1 MAERIETFGV
11 EHLDDCARLFLT
23 AFNAEPWN
31 DSYTLDTAKKQL
43 VWHLEVPG
51 CVGLVSLNDGVT
63 AFTIGYREPSVPIY
77 NYFGGSAVTDE
88 QTGLLAYTLSE
99 NNLAKANKLQEEF
112 TDFAND
118 SKKNEI
124 VVDQNIATFITISY
138 VDRFQRRHEEVH
150 CVEGFGAG
158 KKVSEARGQKVVNT
172 YNEKDTLGEVQNFF
186 ELTPKKLYEEWLD
199 TVRKSDSEVF
209 NSCNVER

>member
-88 QTGLLAYTLSE
+88 QTCLLAYTLSE

-112 TDFAND
+112 TD
-118 SKKNEI
+118 SPT
-124 VVDQNIATFITISY
+124 IAKRT
-138 VDRFQRRHEEVH
+138 
-150 CVEGFGAG
+150 
-158 KKVSEARGQKVVNT
+158 K
-172 YNEKDTLGEVQNFF
+172 LL
-186 ELTPKKLYEEWLD
+186 LT
-199 TVRKSDSEVF
+199 RI
-209 NSCNVER
+209 